1 MLTPSHLIFGRR
13 LTSMPDEI
21 TNQVSDD
28 EIGEVNRRFR
38 YLARMRKHFW
48 RRWRKEYLTNLREFH
63 KVRKGKE
70 SSDAK
75 VGDLVLGRDKVVRG
89 AKVKVVS
96 KGRTP
101 FINRPVQKLYPLE
114 VDTRVSIQKEIVEEI
129 SEKCESVDKG
139 KEEITKNDKV
149 SIEGSSRRPRRA
161 AAQVARWRTQV
172 LFDPKGSKGGVC
184 RINPCKY

>member
-1 MLTPSHLIFGRR
+1 MRVQMQRWVMLFDENLKRGCWRVGR
-13 LTSMPDEI
+13 I
-21 TNQVSDD
+21 
-28 EIGEVNRRFR
+28 
-38 YLARMRKHFW
+38 
-48 RRWRKEYLTNLREFH
+48 
-63 KVRKGKE
+63 E
-70 SSDAK
+70 S
-75 VGDLVLGRDKVVRG
+75 LVLGRDKVVRG

-96 KGRTP
+96 KGRTS

-161 AAQVARWRTQV
+161 AAQVARCRTQV